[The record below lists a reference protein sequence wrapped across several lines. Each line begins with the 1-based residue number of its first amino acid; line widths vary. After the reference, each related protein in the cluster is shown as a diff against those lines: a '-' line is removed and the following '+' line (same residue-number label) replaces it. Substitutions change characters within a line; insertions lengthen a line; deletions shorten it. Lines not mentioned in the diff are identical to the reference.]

1 MMWSKDVILSI
12 VGVVVAIV
20 SIVAAISSIC
30 YHRNFVLPV
39 ARSAIYKAS
48 RLHFFLK
55 HYGPIGIALWCFAS
69 REVWQIQLQVMRSVN
84 DADATDYKKSAQEDS
99 SIVAVAVSP

>member
-1 MMWSKDVILSI
+1 MMWSTEAILTLVSVVIAI
-12 VGVVVAIV
+12 VAIV
-20 SIVAAISSIC
+20 GSISSII

-48 RLHFFLK
+48 RLQFFCK

-69 REVWQIQLQVMRSVN
+69 REVWQIQLQVIRSIN
-84 DADATDYKKSAQEDS
+84 DADATDYKKSAQ
-99 SIVAVAVSP
+99 

>member
-1 MMWSKDVILSI
+1 MWSTEAILTLVSVVIAI
-12 VGVVVAIV
+12 VAIV
-20 SIVAAISSIC
+20 GSISSII

-48 RLHFFLK
+48 RLQFFCK

-69 REVWQIQLQVMRSVN
+69 REVWQIQLKEPKQLQSILRMVSLRV
-84 DADATDYKKSAQEDS
+84 ADLQWLP
-99 SIVAVAVSP
+99 VAH